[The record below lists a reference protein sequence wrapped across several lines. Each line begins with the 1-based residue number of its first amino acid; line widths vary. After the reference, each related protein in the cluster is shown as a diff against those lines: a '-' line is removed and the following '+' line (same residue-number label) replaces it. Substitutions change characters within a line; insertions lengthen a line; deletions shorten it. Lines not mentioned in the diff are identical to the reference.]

1 MTHGALHTSAVALD
15 DGCFC
20 FVVSSFHSQR
30 GPVRDKRRDIGV
42 ERDGA
47 HAERGDALT
56 E

>member
-1 MTHGALHTSAVALD
+1 MTHGALHASAIALG

-30 GPVRDKRRDIGV
+30 GLIRDKRRDIGA

-47 HAERGDALT
+47 HAERSDALT